1 MSDYFNNLMGSPVP
15 GPGAYPT
22 SSPLLSDGKAHRLH
36 AAWNPLQARG
46 SWEHKC
52 VHQLF
57 EEQARRTPNATALS
71 FKQQTLTYRALDR
84 KADAIADRLRA
95 VGVAPGVLVAL
106 FLERSPD
113 LVAAMLGVLKAG
125 GAYVPLD
132 PSHPLRRLSYLMAD
146 ANPLAVLTEN
156 ALLERLPRHPAQ
168 PVLVDDDTPAAI
180 THGFDGAGAP
190 APGDLAYVIYTSGS
204 TGLPKGVEVEHRAVV
219 NMLAAM
225 RARLEL
231 TPADIMPAITTLS
244 FDIAVLE
251 IFLPLAVGARIV
263 LAPAETSRDGKAL
276 AALLET
282 SGATILQAT
291 PATLRMLLDAGWRG
305 GKLLKILCGGEAW
318 TTELASALLPRCQS
332 LWNMYG
338 PTETTVWSAA
348 TEIKAGQ
355 PVVIGPPIAN
365 TSFHVLDDNLRPVPG
380 GMPGELHI
388 GGSGLARGY
397 HGRPGLTAE
406 KFLPDP
412 FRDEDG
418 ARLYKTGD
426 LARSRPDGSL
436 EFLGRIDH
444 QVKIRGCRIE
454 LGEIEAALAAIP
466 GVRQAVVVAREDR
479 PGEKRLIAY
488 LVADAPRPTARL
500 RKLLKESLPD
510 YMLPAAFVAL
520 DRLPLTLSGK
530 LDRNALPAPPSETT
544 GFSPPLS
551 ATEIALARIW
561 QEILGIRR
569 VAVEDDFFEL
579 GGHSLSGVRLIE
591 RINRSLGSTLAI
603 ADIFQYPTLKS
614 LARAIDGQRTD
625 IAVPDYPPGVTPVGV
640 PVALGAGRPV
650 FCFPGL
656 GATAYAFHLLSE
668 RIGADRPM
676 LAIEMHRLELD
687 PHLLRSMEY
696 TAEAVAGRIMS
707 VQPEGPYALLGYS
720 FGGQLAVEVAR
731 KLVGRG
737 QTIESLIVLDAYPPG
752 VEKRRRGLRRIAAHL
767 RMMTRD
773 GAPYISSRIRKR
785 IYTPKSETE
794 RRMMEAKKLC
804 EEACGAYRPESFPGA
819 LTLVHAT
826 RHDEHIEVLN
836 PDGGFGWV
844 SVCAGGVEVIPMSC
858 HHLEF
863 FQEPYIGA
871 LAGHLGRLLS
881 APAGVCSKANA
892 AAAAS

>member
-1 MSDYFNNLMGSPVP
+1 MRVKARHARGYVAGMSDYFNNLMGSPVP

-180 THGFDGAGAP
+180 THGFGGARAP

-318 TTELASALLPRCQS
+318 TT
-332 LWNMYG
+332 
-338 PTETTVWSAA
+338 
-348 TEIKAGQ
+348 
-355 PVVIGPPIAN
+355 
-365 TSFHVLDDNLRPVPG
+365 
-380 GMPGELHI
+380 
-388 GGSGLARGY
+388 
-397 HGRPGLTAE
+397 
-406 KFLPDP
+406 
-412 FRDEDG
+412 
-418 ARLYKTGD
+418 
-426 LARSRPDGSL
+426 
-436 EFLGRIDH
+436 
-444 QVKIRGCRIE
+444 
-454 LGEIEAALAAIP
+454 
-466 GVRQAVVVAREDR
+466 
-479 PGEKRLIAY
+479 
-488 LVADAPRPTARL
+488 
-500 RKLLKESLPD
+500 
-510 YMLPAAFVAL
+510 
-520 DRLPLTLSGK
+520 
-530 LDRNALPAPPSETT
+530 
-544 GFSPPLS
+544 
-551 ATEIALARIW
+551 
-561 QEILGIRR
+561 
-569 VAVEDDFFEL
+569 
-579 GGHSLSGVRLIE
+579 
-591 RINRSLGSTLAI
+591 
-603 ADIFQYPTLKS
+603 
-614 LARAIDGQRTD
+614 
-625 IAVPDYPPGVTPVGV
+625 
-640 PVALGAGRPV
+640 
-650 FCFPGL
+650 
-656 GATAYAFHLLSE
+656 
-668 RIGADRPM
+668 
-676 LAIEMHRLELD
+676 
-687 PHLLRSMEY
+687 
-696 TAEAVAGRIMS
+696 
-707 VQPEGPYALLGYS
+707 
-720 FGGQLAVEVAR
+720 
-731 KLVGRG
+731 
-737 QTIESLIVLDAYPPG
+737 
-752 VEKRRRGLRRIAAHL
+752 
-767 RMMTRD
+767 
-773 GAPYISSRIRKR
+773 
-785 IYTPKSETE
+785 
-794 RRMMEAKKLC
+794 
-804 EEACGAYRPESFPGA
+804 
-819 LTLVHAT
+819 
-826 RHDEHIEVLN
+826 
-836 PDGGFGWV
+836 
-844 SVCAGGVEVIPMSC
+844 
-858 HHLEF
+858 
-863 FQEPYIGA
+863 
-871 LAGHLGRLLS
+871 
-881 APAGVCSKANA
+881 
-892 AAAAS
+892 